1 MIELAAT
8 GSGQVPSPLFRL
20 DATTFGATQH
30 TPVLF
35 QNHLYGIRADGRLVC
50 LSLEG
55 RVVWDSGSTDV
66 FGLGPLLLVNDLIL
80 AMDDSGLLRL
90 IKANPA
96 GYEKLGEA
104 DVLDGRES
112 WGTMALVGTRLL
124 VRDFTRLKCL
134 DVGSQ

>member
-1 MIELAAT
+1 MIDLTAT
-8 GSGQVPSPLFRL
+8 DEGNAPSALFRL
-20 DATTFGATQH
+20 DAGVFGATQH

-50 LSLEG
+50 LSLDG
-55 RVVWDSGSTDV
+55 RVAWDSGSADA
-66 FGLGPLLLVNDLIL
+66 FGLGPLLLVNDLIF

-90 IKANPA
+90 IKADPT

-112 WGTMALVGTRLL
+112 WGTMALAGTRLL
-124 VRDFTRLKCL
+124 VRDFTQLKCL